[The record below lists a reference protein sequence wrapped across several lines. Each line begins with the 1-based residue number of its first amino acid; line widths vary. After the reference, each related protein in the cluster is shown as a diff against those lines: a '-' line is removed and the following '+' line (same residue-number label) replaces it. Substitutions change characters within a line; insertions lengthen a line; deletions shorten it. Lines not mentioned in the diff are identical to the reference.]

1 MSTKTK
7 DLSHL
12 LAQTIVA
19 QKALDTRRRAI
30 VRELNGRHRALALVS
45 DALASHDL
53 EGTAL
58 PLDGADSLKPEVL
71 SLIENP
77 LAGL

>member
-1 MSTKTK
+1 MSTKSK
-7 DLSHL
+7 DLHL
-12 LAQTIVA
+12 LLAKTIVS
-19 QKALDTRRRAI
+19 QKTLGTRRRAG
-30 VRELNGRHRALALVS
+30 VRELNARCRALSLVS

-53 EGTAL
+53 DGTAL

-77 LAGL
+77 LEGL